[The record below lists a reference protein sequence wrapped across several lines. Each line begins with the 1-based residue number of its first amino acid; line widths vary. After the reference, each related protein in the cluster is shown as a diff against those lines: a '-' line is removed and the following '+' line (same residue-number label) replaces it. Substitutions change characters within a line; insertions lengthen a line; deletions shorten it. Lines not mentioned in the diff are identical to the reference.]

1 MIAVVAKGS
10 EEMLIEKGT
19 IIDVGIGKSGIDVRV
34 NTDLCAWGQD
44 KPMKIETPFRVQGG
58 RIQALQIGAFS
69 YVNDNASIRA
79 VNSIGRFVAIG
90 PNVTVGM
97 PEHSLK
103 SLSPNIIFPNWDSA
117 WSNPFCSYANDNS
130 AITEIRKKQSKELET
145 KGMVTIG
152 NDVWIGG
159 NVTILRGVKIGDGAV
174 IAAGAV
180 VTRDVEPYA
189 IVGGVPAKV
198 IKYRFPKKVI
208 KQLLELRWWDY
219 GPDILKN
226 CDITDIKAA
235 LNTISGNIIRGMKKY
250 QSKFIEID
258 GKKGKIKVV

>member
-1 MIAVVAKGS
+1 
-10 EEMLIEKGT
+10 MLVEKGT
-19 IIDVGIGKSGIDVRV
+19 IIDVGKGKSGIDVRV
-34 NTDLCAWGQD
+34 NTELCAWGQE

-130 AITEIRKKQSKELET
+130 SIADIRKKQTKELET

-152 NDVWIGG
+152 NDVW
-159 NVTILRGVKIGDGAV
+159 IGDGAV

-198 IKYRFPKKVI
+198 IKYRFSKKII

-235 LNTISGNIIRGMKKY
+235 LNTISGNIMRGMKKY

-258 GKKGKIKVV
+258 GKKGKITVI